1 MIGIVADD
9 VTGANDIGIM
19 LAKHNYKTEVYTNYK
34 DLVPSSDLDCL
45 ILNTE
50 SRYDDPKVAYDKVR
64 EATRLLKGFGAD
76 VFWKKTCSVFRG
88 PVGAEFDAMLDELG
102 VDFGITI
109 AGFPKN
115 GRVTRH
121 GIHYVHGKLLSESD
135 FIRDPVNPT
144 REPDLTKVVAATSRR
159 KVGLVS
165 WETVK
170 AGAASV
176 RAEIARQRGLVN
188 YLLFDVLDQDD
199 LRTIAEA
206 TADEKVFCGSSG
218 LAEEL
223 PGFWPAKPRRDLLA
237 GFTDQPGQGVLVI
250 AGSVTPQTRAQIAY
264 AAEKGLPVLAIETE
278 KVLLPEETEVAVS
291 AAVEWAVQRLER
303 GEDVVIRATNEPDQV
318 AATKAAGA
326 KLGLSEV
333 ETSKAVSTALA
344 EITRRVTE
352 VVDLKKLLVAGGDTS
367 DKICGRL
374 GIAGNLV
381 LEEIEPGLPS
391 GLSRGRREM
400 LLVLKSGSFGTPEFF
415 LKANEHLRHLAA
427 AR

>member
-19 LAKHNYKTEVYTNYK
+19 LAKHHYKTEVYTNYR
-34 DLVPSSDLDCL
+34 DLVPSPDLDCL

-50 SRYDDPKVAYDKVR
+50 SRYDEPAVAYGKVR

-102 VDFGITI
+102 AEFAITI

-115 GRVTRH
+115 GRVTRN

-159 KVGLVS
+159 KVGLVN
-165 WETVK
+165 WEIVK
-170 AGAASV
+170 AGAAAV
-176 RAEIARQRGLVN
+176 RAEIARRRSEVN

-199 LRTIAEA
+199 LRTIAAA
-206 TADEKVFCGSSG
+206 TAEEKIFCGSSG

-223 PGFWPAKPRRDLLA
+223 PDFWPARPSRDLLA
-237 GFTDQPGQGVLVI
+237 GFRDKAGQGVLVI

-264 AAEKGLPVLAIETE
+264 AADHGLAVLPIVTEQVLAADEAE
-278 KVLLPEETEVAVS
+278 QVVA
-291 AAVEWAVQRLER
+291 AAVAWAVARLER
-303 GEDVVIRATNEPDQV
+303 GEDVVVRATNEPDQV

-326 KLGLSEV
+326 RLGLTEV

-344 EITRRVTE
+344 ELSRRVTE
-352 VVDLKKLLVAGGDTS
+352 AVDLKKLVVAGGDTA

-391 GLSRGRREM
+391 GLSRGGREM

-415 LKANEHLRHLAA
+415 PKAIAHLRSLATA
-427 AR
+427 